1 MYIKM
6 YGNLDYISYELYTF
20 VHYNG
25 RINDKEI
32 KNHSPNNYYRRRG

>member
-6 YGNLDYISYELYTF
+6 YGTLYAISVKLFTF

-32 KNHSPNNYYRRRG
+32 KNHSPNNYY